1 LALWLVGEAVAVL
14 IETALQNTIWL
25 RGLNLPWP
33 GLLTAPTPGASVVQ
47 NAAGLRWLRG
57 YGTLPHPNTL
67 GGFVLVGLGALV
79 ERYLTTGRRAWLG
92 AGALGIVA
100 LVLTFS
106 RASWLGAA
114 VMLGAGAWW
123 AWRYARNRW
132 QRYRSVLLVFGAVG
146 LVVLLPLL
154 PLLAVRAD
162 FSDQAVSTETRSVQ
176 ERQLYALASLQ
187 MLAGRPVFGIGAGT
201 FVEVLAGL
209 VPPLTRLEPVHNV
222 ILLVATE
229 TGLLGG
235 LAVLALV
242 FAIARRAW
250 QRRRAASTAEA
261 LYALIIAGMF
271 VTGLFDHYW
280 WTAPPGQLAVAT
292 VLGLWAASARQVP
305 AHGEVTLDAR
315 REALGRLQPHPH
327 EVGADCGV

>member
-1 LALWLVGEAVAVL
+1 
-14 IETALQNTIWL
+14 
-25 RGLNLPWP
+25 
-33 GLLTAPTPGASVVQ
+33 
-47 NAAGLRWLRG
+47 
-57 YGTLPHPNTL
+57 
-67 GGFVLVGLGALV
+67 
-79 ERYLTTGRRAWLG
+79 
-92 AGALGIVA
+92 
-100 LVLTFS
+100 
-106 RASWLGAA
+106 
-114 VMLGAGAWW
+114 
-123 AWRYARNRW
+123 
-132 QRYRSVLLVFGAVG
+132 
-146 LVVLLPLL
+146 
-154 PLLAVRAD
+154 
-162 FSDQAVSTETRSVQ
+162 
-176 ERQLYALASLQ
+176 

-261 LYALIIAGMF
+261 LYALVLAGMF

-315 REALGRLQPHPH
+315 GEALGRLQPHPH